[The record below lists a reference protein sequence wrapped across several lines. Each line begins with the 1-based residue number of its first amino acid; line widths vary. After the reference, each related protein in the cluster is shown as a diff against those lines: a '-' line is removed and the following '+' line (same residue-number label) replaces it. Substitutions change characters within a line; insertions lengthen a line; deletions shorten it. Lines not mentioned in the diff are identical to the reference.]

1 MATKRQEAVEAR
13 CLDMTD
19 DELRALLVS
28 PHTTTTVWKVAAN
41 RLKFRERQR
50 KLQEYERESDR
61 LRGLSED
68 ELWTEATAR
77 GRDILSR
84 NRAADEIEWR
94 QKIERRD
101 LQREIE
107 RQKAKRIEAERERD
121 EHLTLEQLLA
131 FDPADA
137 SREEISGAI
146 EELRRRAR
154 LCEDKIKSLA
164 KVSWRAPHRGP
175 MRDITPGRSD
185 TPLLDT
191 DHTED

>member
-1 MATKRQEAVEAR
+1 MATKRKEAVEAR

-50 KLQEYERESDR
+50 KLQEYEQESVR
-61 LRGLSED
+61 LHGLSED

-107 RQKAKRIEAERERD
+107 RSEERRVGKECRY
-121 EHLTLEQLLA
+121 E
-131 FDPADA
+131 
-137 SREEISGAI
+137 G
-146 EELRRRAR
+146 RR
-154 LCEDKIKSLA
+154 
-164 KVSWRAPHRGP
+164 
-175 MRDITPGRSD
+175 
-185 TPLLDT
+185 
-191 DHTED
+191 